1 MTEPVAA
8 HIEPV
13 HETDINELIALASDI
28 WYRHYPDM
36 ITVEQIE
43 YMLAQRYHPAAIRA
57 QLASGSAWWDKLI
70 MDGTMVGFSS
80 CERSEHPEEMKLDKV
95 YVSYDLRGRGLGS
108 LLIRNAEA
116 RARTLGCTR
125 LYLQVNKNNRSAIEA
140 YRRNGFSVAQAAKF
154 DIGNGFYMDDYVMA
168 KALGGERPS

>member
-1 MTEPVAA
+1 MTEQLEPRIAPVL
-8 HIEPV
+8 
-13 HETDINELIALASDI
+13 ETDIDQLIALARDI

-57 QLASGSAWWDKLI
+57 QIASESAWWDKLI
-70 MDGTMVGFSS
+70 MDGTMVGFSA
-80 CERSEHPEEMKLDKV
+80 CELCEDPQEMKLDKV
-95 YVSYDLRGRGLGS
+95 YVSYDLRGRGYGS

-116 RARTLGCTR
+116 RARAHGRTR
-125 LYLQVNKNNRSAIEA
+125 LYLQVNKHNRSAIEA
-140 YRRNGFSVAQAAKF
+140 YQRNGFTVSRAARF

-168 KALGGERPS
+168 KEIAPDRQR